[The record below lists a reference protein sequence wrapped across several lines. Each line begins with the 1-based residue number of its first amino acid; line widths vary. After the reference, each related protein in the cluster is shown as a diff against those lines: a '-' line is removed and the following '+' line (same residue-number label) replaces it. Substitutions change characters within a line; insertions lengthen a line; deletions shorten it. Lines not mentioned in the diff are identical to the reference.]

1 MVLFNRKKIISEK
14 GRKLRSRNLLSSP
27 APVPFLGD
35 PGQAEHS
42 QVWAHSMP
50 LGLCPDPGAFPR
62 PRGSAQLSSAHGAA
76 RTRAHCL
83 YSLKNLLDAAI
94 PLS

>member
-14 GRKLRSRNLLSSP
+14 GRKLRSRSLLSSP

-42 QVWAHSMP
+42 QVWAHSIP
-50 LGLCPDPGAFPR
+50 LGHSPDPWAVP
-62 PRGSAQLSSAHGAA
+62 SSAVPMGQPGPGLIAFI
-76 RTRAHCL
+76 L
-83 YSLKNLLDAAI
+83 
-94 PLS
+94 